1 MVILSGITGFKSF
14 AQTGLYVSSVIS
26 NPSCFAPDTAHE
38 SVTYNLTFT
47 VTNMSAGTIVNADT
61 LFIMFRNDSL
71 AQPIEEV
78 VAQIGVDSIA
88 FLDTI
93 NLTTTYQFT
102 QNKYKSGG
110 NIVVVWP
117 RVSNTSSVLI
127 DSIRVNVIFEPLAGL
142 TMLHVKNETFSVVPN
157 PASDEI
163 RWILQP
169 KNDIEYVR
177 ILNDAGQEVFYEN
190 TQKNLVDINFLSQGF
205 YFLEIKSKSGNLL
218 RKKFLKL

>member
-61 LFIMFRNDSL
+61 LYIMFRNDSL

-93 NLTTTYQFT
+93 NLTTSYQFT

-142 TMLHVKNETFSVVPN
+142 NMLHVQNEGFAVFPN
-157 PASDEI
+157 PAKDEI
-163 RWILQP
+163 QWILQS

-177 ILNDAGQEVFYEN
+177 ILNDTGQEVLNGN
-190 TQKNLVDINFLSQGF
+190 TKKNLVDIKFLSQGF
-205 YFLEIKSKSGNLL
+205 YFMELKTLSGSIA